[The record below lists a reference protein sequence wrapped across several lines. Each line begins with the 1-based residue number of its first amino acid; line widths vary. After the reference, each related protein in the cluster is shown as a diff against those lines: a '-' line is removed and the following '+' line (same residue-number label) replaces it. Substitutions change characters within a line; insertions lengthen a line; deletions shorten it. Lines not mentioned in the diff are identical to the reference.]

1 MCVGIA
7 VTSHFGG
14 AFRCVTLA
22 RRCASMTEAMSMRS
36 NVKYDRD
43 MRTRA
48 IADRKGLCTVDLINA
63 SKRPGKLGSRITLQS
78 PIDAAEFKQ
87 LNRVLIK
94 LLRRWSPA
102 PDKQAT
108 NRQ

>member
-1 MCVGIA
+1 LIA
-7 VTSHFGG
+7 DDK
-14 AFRCVTLA
+14 RKD
-22 RRCASMTEAMSMRS
+22 RRTVRS

-78 PIDAAEFKQ
+78 PVDAAEFKR

-94 LLRRWSPA
+94 LLRKWNPA
-102 PDKQAT
+102 SEK
-108 NRQ
+108 